1 MEEAKHMSGSDA
13 GVSTTN
19 RFLQNWRKFV
29 TIALIFT
36 RSLKY
41 IGSAGTPFSKIK
53 LFYKQSVNRH
63 PHLLVSVAAASLLCA
78 LNFQP
83 SAWTMHVSFFSAW
96 RNGIFKIV
104 QDMKKMNLGH
114 ILNFHVE
121 S

>member
-36 RSLKY
+36 RTLKY
-41 IGSAGTPFSKIK
+41 MGSAGTPFSKIK

-78 LNFQP
+78 LNCQP
-83 SAWTMHVSFFSAW
+83 KVHGLCTLVFLVHGVIAFLKLF
-96 RNGIFKIV
+96 
-104 QDMKKMNLGH
+104 H
-114 ILNFHVE
+114 IKCYK
-121 S
+121 